1 MMKSFYDPLSEWKD
15 FDKTKKELQK
25 NRKCEICGIA
35 EAAKPHM
42 AAGLC
47 GEEKSLLFVTYSEQ
61 KAYDLLENIAFF
73 RKDAMYFPGR
83 DMLFYKSDVGGGSIS
98 SDRLKVYQS
107 VATGISTVVTTFDA
121 LMNRCVAPYDMR
133 KFIITCKKGDT
144 VDLEKLKRSFAGSGY
159 EREISVTLPGQFAI
173 RGDIVDVFPLNATF
187 PYRMELWGDEID
199 SIRTFDPE
207 TQRSVTDE
215 EEVII
220 YPGSEDLEGV
230 SKNSSLLDYFDW
242 DETVCFLD
250 EPVKLEEQGRAVN
263 MEVASAVE
271 NRLDAGLDVEELSL
285 LTSEETIFEK
295 LSMHSCVS
303 LCVLDRK
310 NSFYKADFRT
320 TINAKNHQ
328 SYGNSFDLLVE
339 ELAKY
344 RKNKFRVVLVSASK
358 SRAERLARDIDD
370 AGVPCVYTGDT
381 DRKLEEREVDVVY
394 GNLVRGFEYPLLK
407 FAVITENDIFVRNR
421 RKTKYRKYSGAGHI
435 KSFNDLKVGD
445 FVVHEN
451 HGLGIYRGI
460 EKVEVD
466 SVIKDYMKIEYGDG
480 GALYILATQFD
491 LIQKYASA
499 DDSKPP
505 KLNKLSGNDWQKT
518 KSKVRESVELVA
530 EDLVELYAKRQHA
543 KGFRFTPDT
552 LWQKEFEEMFPY
564 DETTDQLKAIEDT
577 KRDMESDRI
586 MDRLICGDVGFGK
599 TEIAIRAAFKAVQDG
614 KQVALLVPTTIL
626 AKQHFDT
633 FSQRLSAYPVNV
645 DLLCRFRTA
654 AEQKKTV
661 ERLRSGAV
669 DIVIGTH
676 RLLSKDITFK
686 DLGLLIVDEEQRFGV
701 THKEKIKTL
710 KTNVDVMALSA
721 TPIPRT
727 LSMSLTG
734 IREMSVLEEA
744 PVDRLP
750 IQTYVMEYHDE
761 LVREAITRELARDG
775 QVYFVSNNINT
786 ISDVAARISNL
797 VPDANVVY
805 AHGRM
810 NERELENI
818 MFSFVNGDIDVL
830 VSTTIIETGLDIPN
844 VNTIIVRDADRYG
857 LSQLYQLRGRVGRSG
872 RSAYAF
878 FMYRR
883 DKILTEV
890 AEKRLTAIKEF
901 TDLGSGIKIAMRDLE
916 IRGAGSLLGKSQSG
930 HMVSVGYE
938 LYCKMLNAAVRKARG
953 DEEDTDIQTTI
964 DLLADAYIPPDYI
977 ISESEKLDMY
987 KRIST
992 LTGEQEKD
1000 ELVDELEDR
1009 YGEIP
1014 GAVNRLLAVAMLKPA
1029 ATAAYITNI
1038 KEKRDEIAISI
1049 LPTAKIDPDNITSL
1063 LTEYGGALRFIQG
1076 EKPGLI
1082 LNKRHNSRIAGIDT
1096 LDFLTSLC
1104 KALVKK
1110 QNK

>member
-1 MMKSFYDPLSEWKD
+1 MMRSFYDPLSEWKD
-15 FDKTKKELQK
+15 YDKTKKEIQK
-25 NRKCEICGIA
+25 NKKIEISGIA

-42 AAGLC
+42 ASALC
-47 GEEKSLLFVTYSEQ
+47 GDDKSLLFVTYTEQ
-61 KAYDLLENIAFF
+61 KAYDVLENLSFF
-73 RKDAMYFPGR
+73 RKEAMYFPGR
-83 DMLFYKSDVGGGSIS
+83 DMLFYKSDVGGGSIA
-98 SDRLKVYQS
+98 SDRLKVYQN
-107 VATGISTVVTTFDA
+107 VTAGISTVVTTFDA
-121 LMNRCVAPYDMR
+121 LMNRCIAPFDMR
-133 KFIITCKKGDT
+133 KFILTIKRGEEI
-144 VDLEKLKRSFAGSGY
+144 DLEKLKNSLAGSGY
-159 EREISVTLPGQFAI
+159 ERQYSVTLPGQFAV
-173 RGDIVDVFPLNATF
+173 RGDIVDVFPLNETF
-187 PYRMELWGDEID
+187 PYRLELWGDEID
-199 SIRTFDPE
+199 SIRSFDPE
-207 TQRSVTDE
+207 TQRSVSE
-215 EEVII
+215 EEEIVI
-220 YPGSEDLEGV
+220 YPGSEDLDGV
-230 SKNSSLLDYFDW
+230 PKNSSLLDYFDW
-242 DETVCFLD
+242 DNTVCFLD
-250 EPVKLEEQGRAVN
+250 EPVKLEEQGRAVG
-263 MEVASAVE
+263 MEVMSAVE
-271 NRLDAGLDVEELSL
+271 NRLEAGLDAEELAL
-285 LTSEETIFEK
+285 LTDGEMIFEK
-295 LSMHSCVS
+295 LSMHACVS

-310 NSFYKADFRT
+310 CTLFKPDVKT
-320 TINAKNHQ
+320 TVNAKSCQ
-328 SYGNSFDLLVE
+328 SYSNSFDILVG

-344 RKNKFRVVLVSASK
+344 RKNKFRVVLVCASR
-358 SRAERLARDIDD
+358 SRAERLSRDIDD
-370 AGVPCVYTGDT
+370 AGVPCVYTNDT
-381 DRKLEEREVDVVY
+381 DRKLMEREVDVVY

-421 RKTKYRKYSGAGHI
+421 RKTKYRKYSGAGRI

-466 SVIKDYMKIEYGDG
+466 SCIKDYMKIEYGDG
-480 GALYILATQFD
+480 GMLYILATQFD
-491 LIQKYASA
+491 LIQKYASS
-499 DDSKPP
+499 DDAKPP
-505 KLNKLSGNDWQKT
+505 KLNKLSGGDWQKT
-518 KSKVRESVELVA
+518 KSKVKESVELVA

-552 LWQKEFEEMFPY
+552 LWQKEFEELFPY
-564 DETTDQLKAIEDT
+564 DETADQLKAIEDT

-654 AEQKKTV
+654 SEQKKTV
-661 ERLRSGAV
+661 EKLRTGAV

-676 RLLSKDITFK
+676 RLLSKDVMFK

-701 THKEKIKTL
+701 THKEKIKKL

-761 LVREAITRELARDG
+761 LVREAIARELARDG

-786 ISDVAARISNL
+786 IADVAARISSL
-797 VPDANVVY
+797 VPEANVVY

-883 DKILTEV
+883 DKVLTEV

-916 IRGAGSLLGKSQSG
+916 IRGAGSFLGKSQSG

-938 LYCKMLNAAVRKARG
+938 LYCKMLNAAVKKAKG
-953 DEEDTDIQTTI
+953 EDEDVDFAISI

-977 ISESEKLDMY
+977 ASESEKLDMY

-992 LTGEQEKD
+992 LTGVQEMEEITD
-1000 ELVDELEDR
+1000 ELTDR
-1009 YGEIP
+1009 YGELP
-1014 GAVNRLLAVAMLKPA
+1014 EAVKRLLAVAMLKPDA
-1029 ATAAYITNI
+1029 AAAYITGI
-1038 KEKRDEIAISI
+1038 KEKRDEIAISF
-1049 LPTAKIDPDNITSL
+1049 LPNAKIDPDNITAL
-1063 LTEYGGALRFIQG
+1063 LTEYGGALRFVQG

-1082 LNKRHNSRIAGIDT
+1082 LNKRHNSRIADLDT

>member
-1 MMKSFYDPLSEWKD
+1 MRSFYGPLAEWKD
-15 FDKTKKELQK
+15 FDKTKKELNK
-25 NRKCEICGIA
+25 GKSCEICGVS
-35 EAAKPHM
+35 EAAKPHL
-42 AAGLC
+42 AAGLAW
-47 GEEKSLLFVTYSEQ
+47 EDKSVLFVTYSEQ
-61 KAYDLLENIAFF
+61 KAAEVMENIAFF

-83 DMLFYKSDVGGGSIS
+83 DMLFYKSDVGGGSIA
-98 SDRLKVYQS
+98 SDRLKVYQ
-107 VATGISTVVTTFDA
+107 GIASGKSTVVTTFDA
-121 LMNRCVAPYDMR
+121 LMNRCISPLDMR
-133 KFIITCKKGDT
+133 KHIIKCSVGDEL
-144 VDLEKLKRSFAGSGY
+144 DQEKLKNDLANCGY
-159 EREISVTLPGQFAI
+159 ERETSVTLPGQFAV
-173 RGDIVDVFPLNATF
+173 RGGIVDIFPQNATF
-187 PYRMELWGDEID
+187 PYRIEFWGDEID
-199 SIRTFDPE
+199 SLRCFDPE
-207 TQRSVTDE
+207 TQRSVSE
-215 EEVII
+215 EQELVI
-220 YPGSEDLEGV
+220 YPGSEDLDGV
-230 SKNSSLLDYFDW
+230 AKNSSLLDYFDW
-242 DETVCFLD
+242 DDTVCFLD
-250 EPVKLEEQGRAVN
+250 EPVKLEEQGRAIA
-263 MEVASAVE
+263 MEVSVAVE
-271 NRLDAGLDVEELSL
+271 KRLESGLNAGELELLSTEEM
-285 LTSEETIFEK
+285 IFEK
-295 LSMHSCVS
+295 LAMHACVS
-303 LCVLDRK
+303 LCVLDRRC
-310 NSFYKADFRT
+310 SLFKADFRT
-320 TINAKNHQ
+320 TITTRNPQ

-344 RKNKFRVVLVSASK
+344 RKNKFRVLVVCASR

-370 AGVPCVYTGDT
+370 AGVPCTYTLDT
-381 DRKLEEREVDVVY
+381 DRELADREVDVVY
-394 GNLVRGFEYPLLK
+394 GSLVRGFEYPLLK
-407 FAVITENDIFVRNR
+407 FAVITERDVFVRNR
-421 RKTKYRKYSGAGHI
+421 KKTKYRKYSGAGHI

-451 HGLGIYRGI
+451 HGMGVYRGI

-480 GALYILATQFD
+480 GMLYILATQFD
-491 LIQKYASA
+491 LIQKYAAA
-499 DDSKPP
+499 DDAKPP
-505 KLNKLSGNDWQKT
+505 KLNKLNGNDWQKT
-518 KSKVRESVELVA
+518 KSKVKESVEIVA
-530 EDLVELYAKRQHA
+530 QDLVELYAKRQQA
-543 KGFRFTPDT
+543 KGFRFTEDT
-552 LWQKEFEEMFPY
+552 SWQKEFEELFPY
-564 DETTDQLKAIEDT
+564 DETEDQLKAIEDT

-614 KQVALLVPTTIL
+614 KQVAVLVPTTIL

-645 DLLCRFRTA
+645 DLLCRFRTS

-661 ERLRSGAV
+661 EKLKSGAV
-669 DIVIGTH
+669 DVVIGTH
-676 RLLSKDITFK
+676 RLLSNDVSFK

-701 THKEKIKTL
+701 THKEKIKKL

-786 ISDVAARISNL
+786 IADVASRISTL

-883 DKILTEV
+883 DKILTEI

-916 IRGAGSLLGKSQSG
+916 IRGAGSFLGKNQSG
-930 HMVSVGYE
+930 HMASVGYE
-938 LYCKMLNAAVRKARG
+938 LYCKMLNAAVKKAKG
-953 DEEDTDIQTTI
+953 EEDDSAEQTTI
-964 DLLADAYIPPDYI
+964 DLLTDAYIPADYI
-977 ISESEKLDMY
+977 VSESEKLDMY
-987 KRIST
+987 KRIATIS
-992 LTGEQEKD
+992 GEQEKEELFD
-1000 ELVDELEDR
+1000 ELMDR
-1009 YGEIP
+1009 YGEP
-1014 GAVNRLLAVAMLKPA
+1014 PEAVKRLLAIAMLKLSA
-1029 ATAAYITNI
+1029 GRAYITGI
-1038 KEKRDEIAISI
+1038 KEKRDEIAVSFM
-1049 LPTAKIDPDNITSL
+1049 PKADIDPENITQL
-1063 LTEYGGALRFIQG
+1063 LHEYDGALRFVQG
-1076 EKPGLI
+1076 EKPGLV
-1082 LNKRHNSRIAGIDT
+1082 LDKKHNSRVANTDT
-1096 LDFLTSLC
+1096 FDFLLSLC
-1104 KALVKK
+1104 NRLVKK
-1110 QNK
+1110 KNK

>member
-1 MMKSFYDPLSEWKD
+1 MMNTFYGPLYEWKD
-15 FDKTKKELQK
+15 YDKTKKELQK
-25 NRKCEICGIA
+25 NRKCEISGIA

-47 GEEKSLLFVTYSEQ
+47 GDEKSLLFVTYSEQ
-61 KAYDLLENIAFF
+61 KANDLLENISFF

-83 DMLFYKSDVGGGSIS
+83 DMLFYKSDVGGGSIA
-98 SDRLKVYQS
+98 SDRLKVYKN
-107 VATGISTVVTTFDA
+107 VTAGISTVVTTFDA
-121 LMNRCVAPYDMR
+121 LMNRCISPYDMR
-133 KFIITCKKGDT
+133 KYIIAFKRGEDI
-144 VDLEKLKRSFAGSGY
+144 DLEKLKNALAGSGY
-159 EREISVTLPGQFAI
+159 ERQHSVTLPGQFAV

-187 PYRMELWGDEID
+187 PYRLELWGDEID
-199 SIRTFDPE
+199 SIRSFDPE
-207 TQRSVTDE
+207 TQRSVSE
-215 EEVII
+215 EEELVI
-220 YPGSEDLEGV
+220 YPGSEDLDGV

-250 EPVKLEEQGRAVN
+250 EPVKLEEQGRAVG

-271 NRLDAGLDVEELSL
+271 NRLEAGIDAGDLAL
-285 LTSEETIFEK
+285 LTDAEMIFEK
-295 LSMHSCVS
+295 LAMHACVS

-310 NSFYKADFRT
+310 CTLFKPDFKAT
-320 TINAKNHQ
+320 VNAKSCQ
-328 SYGNSFDLLVE
+328 SYGNSFDALVS

-344 RKNKFRVVLVSASK
+344 RKNKFRVVLVCASR
-358 SRAERLARDIDD
+358 SRAERLSRDIDD
-370 AGVPCVYTGDT
+370 AGVPCVYTT
-381 DRKLEEREVDVVY
+381 DKNRDLEEREVDVVY

-421 RKTKYRKYSGAGHI
+421 RKTKYRKYSGAGRI
-435 KSFNDLKVGD
+435 KSFNDLRVGD
-445 FVVHEN
+445 YVVHEN

-466 SVIKDYMKIEYGDG
+466 SCIKDYMRIDYADG
-480 GALYILATQFD
+480 GTLYIPVTQFD
-491 LIQKYASA
+491 LIQKYSSGEG
-499 DDSKPP
+499 SKPP
-505 KLNKLSGNDWQKT
+505 KLNKLGGGDWQRT
-518 KSKVRESVELVA
+518 KSKVKESVELVA
-530 EDLVELYAKRQHA
+530 EDLVELYAKRQNA

-552 LWQKEFEEMFPY
+552 LWQKEFEELFPY
-564 DETTDQLKAIEDT
+564 DETADQIKAIEDT

-614 KQVALLVPTTIL
+614 KQVAVLVPTTIL

-645 DLLCRFRTA
+645 DMLCRFRTA

-661 ERLRSGAV
+661 ERIKSGAV

-676 RLLSKDITFK
+676 RLLSKDVLFK

-701 THKEKIKTL
+701 AHKEKIKKL

-761 LVREAITRELARDG
+761 LVREAIARELSRGG

-786 ISDVAARISNL
+786 IADVAARIGNL

-844 VNTIIVRDADRYG
+844 VNTIIVRDADKYG

-930 HMVSVGYE
+930 HMVSVGYD
-938 LYCKMLNAAVRKARG
+938 LYCKMLNAAVKKAKG
-953 DEEDTDIQTTI
+953 EEETADFSTTI
-964 DLLADAYIPPDYI
+964 DLLEDAYIPPDYI
-977 ISESEKLDMY
+977 VSESEKLDMY

-992 LTGEQEKD
+992 LTGEQEKE
-1000 ELVDELEDR
+1000 ELVDELTDR
-1009 YGEIP
+1009 YGALP
-1014 GAVNRLLAVAMLKPA
+1014 KAVNRLLEVAMLKPD
-1029 ATAAYITNI
+1029 ATKAYITGI
-1038 KEKRDEIAISI
+1038 KEKKNEIAITF
-1049 LPTAKIDPDNITSL
+1049 LPTAKIDPQNILQL
-1063 LTEYGGALRFIQG
+1063 LEEYDGALKYVQS
-1076 EKPGLI
+1076 EKAGLV
-1082 LNKRHNSRIAGIDT
+1082 LNKRYNSKIASMDT
-1096 LDFLTSLC
+1096 LEFLTSLC